1 MSTAALPL
9 EALGTRI
16 VILGASNA
24 GKSTLARAI
33 AAKAELTPVH
43 LDQLRFVPGS
53 DWVERPQTDFVADH
67 DAAILGERWA
77 MEGNYSFA
85 LQQRFERATGV
96 ILLWDWRWP
105 AFARYVRRTLFERG
119 RFGSIEGGKDSLKW
133 LMIRWILV
141 VQPGRRKMYE
151 TLAADSGRPLVRAFG
166 MTEINALYSAWG
178 LERPS

>member
-1 MSTAALPL
+1 MSAAAPPL

-33 AAKAELTPVH
+33 AAKADLEPVY
-43 LDQLRFVPGS
+43 LDQLRFEPGS
-53 DWVERPQTDFVADH
+53 DWVERPQADFVAEH

-85 LQQRFERATGV
+85 LPQRFQRATGIV
-96 ILLWDWRWP
+96 LLWDWRWL

-119 RFGSIEGGKDSLKW
+119 RVGSIQGGRDSLKW
-133 LMIRWILV
+133 LMIHWILV
-141 VQPGRRKMYE
+141 VQPGRRQMYE
-151 TLAADSGRPLVRAFG
+151 THAAGAGLPVVRAFG
-166 MTEINALYSAWG
+166 MRELNALYAEWG